1 MTKIKMCGL
10 TSSDDIAAVNE
21 IRPEYI
27 GFVFCSTSRRY
38 VSEEKA
44 QMLKSLLDDDII
56 AVGVFVD
63 EDIEK
68 VAALSN
74 SGLIGAVQL
83 HGNEDDEYILRLKNM
98 ISAPV
103 IKAFVISSPDDVRRA
118 AESPADYVLLDS
130 GSGSGRTFDWNIIGD
145 LDREYFLAGGLDP
158 LTAEDAVNRLHP
170 YACDVSSG
178 IETSHVKDKNKMKAF
193 ADAVRKE
200 R

>member
-10 TSSDDIAAVNE
+10 TTEDDIAAVNE
-21 IRPEYI
+21 IKPEYI

-44 QMLKSLLDDDII
+44 GVLKSLLDDDII

-68 VAALSN
+68 VAALAK
-74 SGLIGAVQL
+74 SGVIDAVQL
-83 HGNEDDEYILRLKNM
+83 HGSEDDEYILRLKEM
-98 ISAPV
+98 ISSPV
-103 IKAFVISSPDDVRRA
+103 IKAFVISSQDDVRRA
-118 AESPADYVLLDS
+118 EESAADYILLDS
-130 GSGSGRTFDWNIIGD
+130 GSGSGRAFDWNIIGNMK
-145 LDREYFLAGGLDP
+145 REYFLAGGLDP
-158 LTAEDAVNRLHP
+158 LTAEDAVLRLHP
-170 YACDVSSG
+170 FACDVSSG
-178 IETSHVKDKNKMKAF
+178 IETSHVKDKDKMKAF